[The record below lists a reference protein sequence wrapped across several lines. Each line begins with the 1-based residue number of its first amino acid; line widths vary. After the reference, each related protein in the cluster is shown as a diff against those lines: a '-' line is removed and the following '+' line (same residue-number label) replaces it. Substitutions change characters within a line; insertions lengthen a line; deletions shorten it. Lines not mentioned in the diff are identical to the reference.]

1 MVGIRGGGESSKQET
16 RTLAWEGRGKRRRD
30 GRKREV
36 ASFML
41 CGELMGVGEAG
52 RMMRNYRMLYVRMG
66 FNMRVIRKEMD
77 EVSH

>member
-1 MVGIRGGGESSKQET
+1 
-16 RTLAWEGRGKRRRD
+16 
-30 GRKREV
+30 
-36 ASFML
+36 ML